1 MSTSEKKYPPV
12 RNEELE
18 EAFRHLRKSKTYRK
32 FMPPPRTLQ
41 IDWFLL
47 RAIANE
53 VARRRTPAVK
63 LMFLTGTVVREFVPD
78 VNPATRELG
87 NAYKSA
93 MSLIFRNRKLW
104 QTIQRDAEPA
114 TEHPVA
120 ADEQLRLV

>member
-1 MSTSEKKYPPV
+1 MSTSDKKYPPV

-18 EAFRHLRKSKTYRK
+18 EAFRHLRKSKKYRK
-32 FMPPPRTLQ
+32 FMPPKKTLQ

-53 VARRRTPAVK
+53 VARRRTPKSK

-78 VNPATRELG
+78 VNRATSELG

-104 QTIQRDAEPA
+104 QKIQREAEPA
-114 TEHPVA
+114 TEHPTVA
-120 ADEQLRLV
+120 DKQLRLV